1 MVLLI
6 AHIDSFPDWTNGAT
20 SGSEKVY
27 SLESLGSSGDVEV
40 TDLIFESVNRL
51 IHKEE
56 DTEVIY
62 CDRVIDG
69 DRVYAEIQIKTYDGG
84 GNLTVLRPR
93 RYVRLQESWLLPSGS
108 KVFEIDLPIIKKLNA
123 MEPAV

>member
-1 MVLLI
+1 MNICPRIPLLRPQDL
-6 AHIDSFPDWTNGAT
+6 ADA
-20 SGSEKVY
+20 EKVY
-27 SLESLGSSGDVEV
+27 SLESGGSGGDVEV

-51 IHKEE
+51 IHKEEDE

-84 GNLTVLRPR
+84 GNLMVLRLR

-108 KVFEIDLPIIKKLNA
+108 KIFEIDLPIIKKLNA

>member
-1 MVLLI
+1 M
-6 AHIDSFPDWTNGAT
+6 
-20 SGSEKVY
+20 
-27 SLESLGSSGDVEV
+27 

-56 DTEVIY
+56 DREVIY

-69 DRVYAEIQIKTYDGG
+69 DRVYAEIQIKTNDGG

-93 RYVRLQESWLLPSGS
+93 RYVRLQESWLLPRGS

>member
-1 MVLLI
+1 M
-6 AHIDSFPDWTNGAT
+6 
-20 SGSEKVY
+20 
-27 SLESLGSSGDVEV
+27 

-51 IHKEE
+51 IHKED

-93 RYVRLQESWLLPSGS
+93 RYVRLQESWLLPRGS
-108 KVFEIDLPIIKKLNA
+108 KVFEIDLSIIKKLNA

>member
-1 MVLLI
+1 M
-6 AHIDSFPDWTNGAT
+6 
-20 SGSEKVY
+20 
-27 SLESLGSSGDVEV
+27 

-84 GNLTVLRPR
+84 GKLTVLRPVAMFGCKKAGCSQEEA
-93 RYVRLQESWLLPSGS
+93 RYSRSIYRS
-108 KVFEIDLPIIKKLNA
+108 
-123 MEPAV
+123 

>member
-1 MVLLI
+1 M
-6 AHIDSFPDWTNGAT
+6 
-20 SGSEKVY
+20 
-27 SLESLGSSGDVEV
+27 

-51 IHKEE
+51 IHKEEDE

-84 GNLTVLRPR
+84 GNLMVLRLR

-108 KVFEIDLPIIKKLNA
+108 KIFEIDLPIIKKLNA

>member
-1 MVLLI
+1 MLLI
-6 AHIDSFPDWTNGAT
+6 AHIDSFPDRTNGAT
-20 SGSEKVY
+20 SGSKKVY
-27 SLESLGSSGDVEV
+27 SLGSLGSSGDVEV
-40 TDLIFESVNRL
+40 TDLIFVSVNRL

-56 DTEVIY
+56 DTEDIY
-62 CDRVIDG
+62 CDQVIDG

-84 GNLTVLRPR
+84 GNLTVLRPH
-93 RYVRLQESWLLPSGS
+93 RYVRLQESWLLPRGS